1 MNNTLRDNCVHAL
14 FFLLCG
20 ETTMNTAIQDIPGK
34 GLVQD
39 LSVFI
44 NTFKGQLLDSLGQS
58 NPPVYTPEKANPIR
72 QATMD
77 DLLRK
82 PFPAQAEI
90 VQAVCALLIDSNE
103 PAAIINAEMGTG
115 KTMMAIAIAAVLF
128 TEGYKRSLVISP
140 PHLVYKWRREILET
154 IPNAKVW
161 VLNGPDT
168 LAKLLQA
175 REALKVKSEKVPE
188 FFILGRVRMRMGYHW
203 KPVCKNGRFVERYL
217 DEPSQ
222 KTFTKVRPAACCP
235 DCFSHIINQK
245 TELPYTPEE
254 FCAIE
259 SQKAC
264 ENCGG
269 KLWTLMNGKKVNV
282 NKGNSEAEEIAQ
294 QDFRKQLVKEMCKIP
309 TIGAATA
316 NKLITKFGTD
326 FIAEMLVDNV
336 HNFINIMDEKG
347 DLIFDDSQAVRMERA
362 LGNIEFSFGQ
372 GGYQAS
378 EFIKRYLPQG
388 YFDLM
393 IVDEGHEYKNEGS
406 AQGQAMGVLA
416 AKVRKIVLL
425 TGTLMGGYAAD
436 LFYLLFRIL
445 TNKMIED
452 GYKPNATGSLTTAS
466 TAFQRDHGIL
476 KDIFT
481 EKKGESHKTAK
492 GSKTV
497 HRTNK
502 APGFGPKGILR
513 YVLPYTVFLK
523 LKEIGGDVLPEYTE
537 EFVEVDMTDGQQD
550 AYNYLVDT
558 LTKLL
563 KKALARGDTS
573 LLGVVLNTLLAWPDC
588 CFREEIVTHPRD
600 FNDDGTP
607 KVLATVDSLFTPV
620 DIMPKEAELIRI
632 CREEKANNR
641 RALVYTTYTQTRDTT
656 HRLKTILE
664 REGFK
669 VGILKCKPEE
679 REDWILAKVDEGIEV
694 LICNPEQVKTGLD
707 LLDFPTIVFMQTGF
721 NVYTMMQASRRSW
734 RIGQKLAV
742 KVIFLGYR
750 DTTQINCLELMA
762 KKIAVT
768 QSTSGDIPD
777 SGLDCLN
784 PDSDS
789 VEMALAKQLL
799 AKAA

>member
-1 MNNTLRDNCVHAL
+1 
-14 FFLLCG
+14 
-20 ETTMNTAIQDIPGK
+20 MNTALQTIQNIPGK

-72 QATMD
+72 QAIMD
-77 DLLRK
+77 NLSRQ

-90 VQAVCALLIDSNE
+90 VQAVCALLIERNE
-103 PAAIINAEMGTG
+103 PAAIINAEMGSG
-115 KTMMAIAIAAVLF
+115 KSMMAITIAAVLF
-128 TEGYKRSLVISP
+128 AEGYKRSLIISP

-154 IPNAKVW
+154 VPHAKVW
-161 VLNGPDT
+161 VMNGPDT

-175 REALKVKSEKVPE
+175 REALKVKSEDVPE
-188 FFILGRVRMRMGYHW
+188 FYILGRVRMRMGYHW
-203 KPVCKNGRFVERYL
+203 QPVCRKGRFVERYL
-217 DEPSQ
+217 DEASQ
-222 KTFTKVRPAACCP
+222 KTFTKIRPAACCP
-235 DCFSHIINQK
+235 DCFSHIINPK
-245 TELPYTPEE
+245 TEQPYTPEE
-254 FCAIE
+254 FYDIKNQQQCE
-259 SQKAC
+259 S
-264 ENCGG
+264 CGS
-269 KLWTLMNGKKVNV
+269 KLWTLMNGKKVEV
-282 NKGNSEAEEIAQ
+282 KQKGSKAEEIEQ
-294 QDFRKQLVKEMCKIP
+294 HDFRKQLVKEMCKIP
-309 TIGAATA
+309 TIGSATA
-316 NKLITKFGTD
+316 NKLINTFGTE

-336 HNFINIMDEKG
+336 HNFINLMDEQG
-347 DLIFDDSQAVRMERA
+347 DLVFNDSQAVRMERA
-362 LGNIEFSFGQ
+362 LGKIEFSFGQ

-416 AKVRKIVLL
+416 SKVRKIVLL

-436 LFYLLFRIL
+436 LFYLLFRVI
-445 TNKMIED
+445 TSRMIED
-452 GYKPNATGSLTTAS
+452 GYKPNERGSLATAS
-466 TAFQRDHGIL
+466 TAFQRDHGVL

-481 EKKGESHKTAK
+481 EKQGESHKTAK
-492 GSKTV
+492 GNKMV
-497 HRTNK
+497 HRTSK

-513 YVLPYTVFLK
+513 YVLPFTVFLK
-523 LKEIGGDVLPEYTE
+523 LKEIGGDILPDYTE
-537 EFVEVDMTDGQQD
+537 EFVEVDMTDDQQE
-550 AYNYLVDT
+550 AYNYLVGT
-558 LTKLL
+558 LTTLL

-588 CFREEIVTHPRD
+588 CFREEEVTHPRD
-600 FNDDGTP
+600 TNDDGTH
-607 KVLATVDSLFTPV
+607 KVLATVESLFTSV

-641 RALVYTTYTQTRDTT
+641 RVLVYTTYTQTRDTT

-669 VGILKCKPEE
+669 VGVLKCKPEE
-679 REDWILAKVDEGIEV
+679 REDWILARVDEGIDI

-707 LLDFPTIVFMQTGF
+707 LLDFPTIVFMQTGWS
-721 NVYTMMQASRRSW
+721 VYTMMQASRRSW
-734 RIGQKLAV
+734 RIGQTLAV
-742 KVIFLGYR
+742 RVLFLGYR

-784 PDSDS
+784 PDSES